1 VTDPALR
8 EALTPPYPLG
18 CKRLIFSNDYYPALT
33 LPQSRVVT
41 SPISRITAAGLLTAD
56 GETHELDVLVC
67 ATGFDTVNLLGE
79 LPITGLGGQRL
90 AERWSKGPWAYR
102 GITVP
107 GFPNLFLM
115 LGPNTATGHTSTLF
129 FIEPQ
134 CQHAIACMQRVR
146 GEGRRWVQVREDVA
160 AAEDAAQQQR
170 LQGSIWSQCQS
181 WYRGADGRV
190 IAIFP
195 GFTGEY
201 VRQVRRPDWA
211 AYELG

>member
-1 VTDPALR
+1 
-8 EALTPPYPLG
+8 LG

-41 SPISRITAAGLLTAD
+41 SAISRVTANGLLTAD
-56 GETHELDVLVC
+56 GEAHELDVLVC

-90 AERWSKGPWAYR
+90 AERWAAGPWAYR
-102 GITVP
+102 GLTVP

-146 GEGRRWVQVREDVA
+146 NEGRRWVQVREDVA

-170 LQGSIWSQCQS
+170 LRGSIWSQCQS

-201 VRQVRRPDWA
+201 VRSVRRPDWA
-211 AYELG
+211 AYELGPVHTTG